1 MWIRLA
7 LKESGEI
14 LLEATHKSAMKRLCD
29 LYIAKAGT
37 IGALFCIVPTLIGF
51 AVVFGVVPFRQVYL
65 YRLAIAILV
74 GGPVAAYLNRFGL
87 SLWMCKHNSPRGP
100 ASALDGAL
108 IGWFLGMGMAVIP
121 AFTHFISSN
130 GMSETKT
137 IVITIWFFAGVAG
150 AIMGGIIGLV
160 GTKYVERQSGVN

>member
-1 MWIRLA
+1 
-7 LKESGEI
+7 
-14 LLEATHKSAMKRLCD
+14 MKKLCD
-29 LYIAKAGT
+29 LYVAKTGL

-65 YRLAIAILV
+65 FRLGIAILV

-87 SLWMCKHNSPRGP
+87 SLWLSKHNSPKGP
-100 ASALDGAL
+100 ATALDGAL

-121 AFTHFISSN
+121 AFTHFIDSN

-137 IVITIWFFAGVAG
+137 IVIAIWFVAGVAG
-150 AIMGGIIGLV
+150 AIIGGTIGLV
-160 GTKYVERQSGVN
+160 GAKYMERESGA